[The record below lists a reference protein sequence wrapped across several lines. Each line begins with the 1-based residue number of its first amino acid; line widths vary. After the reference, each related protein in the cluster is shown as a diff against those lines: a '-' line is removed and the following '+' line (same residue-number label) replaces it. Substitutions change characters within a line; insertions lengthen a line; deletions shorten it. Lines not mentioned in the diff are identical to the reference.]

1 MIPIYTSFWGY
12 IRNIPRNKY
21 RIIQACSS
29 RPKDIGSNEVNA
41 VWKTVVPDYN
51 ELVLP
56 LRNKQ
61 ITHLQFRE
69 KYFEM
74 LDKRKQAIKAEFKA
88 FHSESL
94 KYGLELVFIGWEGPK
109 QMGHLQFL
117 GQWFEKNWPGYFQHT
132 YLSISPSGMYAPCN
146 IHIVKRNGTRIL
158 PGADSDIRF
167 LCLNPESFVRDQRE
181 IYGEHGYKMDQILS
195 RNVDGKQVF
204 LMQRFEKGNINVVIS
219 NADVNIHVG
228 CRYLFTITRSAKK
241 AVTVDNLR
249 DYLTELQKQICAPN
263 ADARKTF
270 KGGITYKETSN
281 GKLAASGT
289 FRNDSEEIKITTQP
303 SKTRRGKTQVI
314 IQRNYEYENTIEP
327 ARKPSEQVMII
338 RADKHDKGYE
348 GNIYTSVDSMGR
360 EIIQGLFRRSYMS
373 EDDYQVTECLTYGS
387 IPKPSIEDLQKLSKQ
402 DIIDLPKITYRVPG
416 TKQGGTMWSQRRVRT
431 FMQDYDT
438 YNAESSRRGSEKAR
452 IEREA
457 EQYRQFAAKAE
468 SLDKRINSYKYE
480 IEQLKTAK
488 LNRTEKLQRIAE
500 YNQKIVTLEGEKEK
514 LLSKAFSMQNLTS
527 DQREQAIQ
535 RKRAESQEWR
545 QIPTEDNRDIW
556 SRLEQ
561 QYTVT
566 KSKSK

>member
-1 MIPIYTSFWGY
+1 
-12 IRNIPRNKY
+12 
-21 RIIQACSS
+21 
-29 RPKDIGSNEVNA
+29 
-41 VWKTVVPDYN
+41 
-51 ELVLP
+51 
-56 LRNKQ
+56 
-61 ITHLQFRE
+61 
-69 KYFEM
+69 
-74 LDKRKQAIKAEFKA
+74 
-88 FHSESL
+88 
-94 KYGLELVFIGWEGPK
+94 
-109 QMGHLQFL
+109 
-117 GQWFEKNWPGYFQHT
+117 
-132 YLSISPSGMYAPCN
+132 
-146 IHIVKRNGTRIL
+146 
-158 PGADSDIRF
+158 
-167 LCLNPESFVRDQRE
+167 
-181 IYGEHGYKMDQILS
+181 
-195 RNVDGKQVF
+195 
-204 LMQRFEKGNINVVIS
+204 MQRFEKGNINVVIS

-281 GKLAASGT
+281 GKLVANGT

-314 IQRNYEYENTIEP
+314 IQRNYEYENTIES
-327 ARKPSEQVMII
+327 ARKPSEQVMVI

-348 GNIYTSVDSMGR
+348 GNVYTSVDSMGR
-360 EIIQGLFRRSYMS
+360 EIIQGIFRRSYMS

-387 IPKPSIEDLQKLSKQ
+387 IPKPSIEDLQKLTKQ
-402 DIIDLPKITYRVPG
+402 EIIDLPKITYRVPG
-416 TKQGGTMWSQRRVRT
+416 SKQGGTMLSQRRVRT

-438 YNAESSRRGSEKAR
+438 YNAESSRRGSERAR

-457 EQYRQFAAKAE
+457 EQYRQFATKAE

-535 RKRAESQEWR
+535 RKRAEIQEWR